1 MKEVQ
6 KKIFLNKKEILFQ
19 DIPVSDD
26 ERIQKLFTIHTDIEN
41 MTLKF
46 KIKCK
51 VKNKILKPIYHLIAN
66 ISPSMAIKLKVY
78 VYELRNTLFEF
89 RNKKDPESL
98 KIMANAKILID
109 CTNISKCDIGT
120 GIQRV
125 VKNILFNLP
134 DNFIAS
140 RLYSYNKLITNKSL
154 QKKGITSEEYL
165 LDIKNTE
172 KIVFLDSSWENKDDF
187 YKIISSNKICTYFV
201 VYDILP
207 IKYPMFF
214 NNKLFVKI
222 FTDWHDMALK
232 YGNNIIC
239 ISQSVADDIVKY
251 FQEKNIFRREPLK
264 IYNFPLGA
272 NFIDRKNINTKFV
285 RRALKNFVSNKTF
298 LMVGTIEP
306 RKGHM
311 IALKA
316 IINLVNQGENVK
328 LLIIGKNGWKSDEFT
343 EFISKSEYNKIN
355 IMWIEDASDYELIW
369 AYQNSCA
376 LIAASLDEGYG
387 LPIIEA
393 AQFKLPIICSDI
405 PVFHEVT
412 QNLADFFKPFDS
424 DDLALTIKK
433 WIKNNR
439 HPNSSMIRLYTWE
452 EAANIFAD
460 IVNDKIVPYK
470 ILK

>member
-1 MKEVQ
+1 MLYHNITPSNFFE
-6 KKIFLNKKEILFQ
+6 EY
-19 DIPVSDD
+19 S
-26 ERIQKLFTIHTDIEN
+26 KLFVEITNAGRQELS
-41 MTLKF
+41 MLKD
-46 KIKCK
+46 
-51 VKNKILKPIYHLIAN
+51 
-66 ISPSMAIKLKVY
+66 
-78 VYELRNTLFEF
+78 EF
-89 RNKKDPESL
+89 DYCLADSEYKKQE
-98 KIMANAKILID
+98 LID
-109 CTNISKCDIGT
+109 VG
-120 GIQRV
+120 
-125 VKNILFNLP
+125 
-134 DNFIAS
+134 
-140 RLYSYNKLITNKSL
+140 
-154 QKKGITSEEYL
+154 
-165 LDIKNTE
+165 
-172 KIVFLDSSWENKDDF
+172 
-187 YKIISSNKICTYFV
+187 YKVPI
-201 VYDILP
+201 DILP

-214 NNKLFVKI
+214 INKLFVKN

-328 LLIIGKNGWKSDEFT
+328 LLIIGKNGCKSDEFT